1 MAVTFP
7 LMETQLGFWRT
18 GETQKK
24 AVNSELD
31 KFLAAP
37 SGSRMS
43 TPEPQKI
50 RVLWPAI
57 LSSDCSTWLSTRK
70 AESDKKQTEKENS
83 RENPWLATGGEILAT
98 DLASSVREGLL
109 RAASMPSNNCRLAE
123 ETRVP
128 LPISEEIGDKAE
140 DDVVM
145 DDDASSLPEMV
156 KMGLLRA
163 GSVPLSVSPRTQL
176 QDTKKSQP
184 WAPKSLA
191 QEVKIGLLRAG
202 GGFKYEDPSE
212 EDLLPAAVMTEE
224 PVGSA
229 GEPTESF
236 ADALR
241 RSFMNISIT
250 SQTSTISGSASP
262 GGLQENSDLL
272 RDEQKQESLD
282 AWIIDDQS
290 EGASIITLDTVND
303 SDDMDDFD
311 DFKDIEQELTM
322 WISKH

>member
-31 KFLAAP
+31 KFLAEP

-50 RVLWPAI
+50 RVVWPAI

-83 RENPWLATGGEILAT
+83 KENPWLATGGEKSAT

-109 RAASMPSNNCRLAE
+109 RAASMPPNNCRLAE

-128 LPISEEIGDKAE
+128 LPISENIGDKAE
-140 DDVVM
+140 DDIAM

-163 GSVPLSVSPRTQL
+163 GSVPLSLSPRTQL
-176 QDTKKSQP
+176 IDTKKSQP

-191 QEVKIGLLRAG
+191 QEVKMGLLKAG
-202 GGFKYEDPSE
+202 GGFKYEEPSE

-229 GEPTESF
+229 GESPESF

-250 SQTSTISGSASP
+250 SQTSTISGGTSP

-272 RDEQKQESLD
+272 REEHKQESLD
-282 AWIIDDQS
+282 AWIMDDQS

-311 DFKDIEQELTM
+311 DFKDIEQELAM